1 VVAHPCSDP
10 PRTAGPGP
18 VPDPFRLFRSVPYF
32 RQFRCGHTD
41 TRNMRVLAVLACHL
55 LENFLRLAAAEP
67 PPYRPL
73 SRDGLAR
80 KEISAEKQPS
90 TREGLPKMLARI
102 VSPLRFPFSLYTLT

>member
-1 VVAHPCSDP
+1 MVAHPCSDP

-18 VPDPFRLFRSVPYF
+18 VRSVPSVPIRSVYF